1 MAITRAPW
9 RPLLLLPRPESRAA
23 HSPGIFIALQFR
35 AHVTARDF
43 FPDKSFDSSKS
54 FGHDKNS
61 GPKTFRSNKSF
72 DPDKNFGPDKNSG
85 PKTFRSNKSFGSD
98 KNSDPKTF
106 RYNKSFNSE
115 KGSGSNKS
123 FGPNKSSRP
132 KKDSGPNKSLGPKL
146 VRRFI
151 PADVAGFMR
160 QDGKLLTDQPGRD
173 FLVKYGIEPD
183 NGRMVR
189 LQGDWELSSV
199 QKDYAVQLGYSPRHV
214 LNPFDLR
221 YFQPRGHPL
230 IPKIKADYA
239 RMTQERPL
247 WIFATVSG
255 GASAVVRNVMQR
267 KLTRAVY
274 EALDKIGYHPSMPGG
289 SSPEGARIRGTL
301 WISIFDPCKA
311 ATQSRERFGTVVAG
325 ALAAHCKRQFA

>member
-9 RPLLLLPRPESRAA
+9 RLLLLLPRPESRAA
-23 HSPGIFIALQFR
+23 HSSGIFIALQCR
-35 AHVTARDF
+35 AYVTARDF
-43 FPDKSFDSSKS
+43 FPDKSFDSNKS

-72 DPDKNFGPDKNSG
+72 DSSKGFGPDQNSG
-85 PKTFRSNKSFGSD
+85 SKTFRHNKSF
-98 KNSDPKTF
+98 DPD
-106 RYNKSFNSE
+106 

-132 KKDSGPNKSLGPKL
+132 KKDSGPKL

-151 PADVAGFMR
+151 PTDVAGFMR

-173 FLVKYGIEPD
+173 FLIKYGIEPD

-189 LQGDWELSSV
+189 LQGGWELSSV

-230 IPKIKADYA
+230 SPKIKADYA
-239 RMTQERPL
+239 RMTQERPF

-301 WISIFDPCKA
+301 WISVYDPCKA

-325 ALAAHCKRQFA
+325 ALAAHCKRQLA

>member
-23 HSPGIFIALQFR
+23 HSPGISIALQCR
-35 AHVTARDF
+35 AYVTAKDF
-43 FPDKSFDSSKS
+43 FPNEGSDSSKS
-54 FGHDKNS
+54 FGHDKSSDSKKFRPNKSFDSSKSFDSDQNS
-61 GPKTFRSNKSF
+61 GPKTFRPNKSF
-72 DPDKNFGPDKNSG
+72 DHSKSFGPDK
-85 PKTFRSNKSFGSD
+85 
-98 KNSDPKTF
+98 
-106 RYNKSFNSE
+106 
-115 KGSGSNKS
+115 GSGHHKG

-132 KKDSGPNKSLGPKL
+132 KKDSSPNKSFGPKL

-173 FLVKYGIEPD
+173 FLIKYGIEPD

-189 LQGDWELSSV
+189 LQGGWELSSV

-230 IPKIKADYA
+230 RPKIQADYA
-239 RMTQERPL
+239 RMVQERPL

-289 SSPEGARIRGTL
+289 SSPEGAQIRGTL
-301 WISIFDPCKA
+301 WMSIYDPCKA
-311 ATQSRERFGTVVAG
+311 SAQSRERFGTVVAG
-325 ALAAHCKRQFA
+325 ALAAHFKRQLA